1 MPVLHMALHGQR
13 GGWATTRMRLSP
25 SRAIIALAAALLC
38 TQATASDNGIIAAS
52 SAVHPAAGEHALDVF
67 VTGVTLHEAT
77 PVDKP
82 GRPLDVDGLAY
93 VRCHPMTAAASDQQ
107 FGSNAAEVSHLHL
120 YEAVAVISMRA
131 CVRILT
137 RFIAQGPACSAARLC
152 S

>member
-1 MPVLHMALHGQR
+1 MALHGQR
-13 GGWATTRMRLSP
+13 GAGSATTRVLLSP
-25 SRAIIALAAALLC
+25 SRAILALAAALLC
-38 TQATASDNGIIAAS
+38 MKTAASDDGVIAAA

-120 YEAVAVISMRA
+120 CAHRRHFDA
-131 CVRILT
+131 CCTRILSQ
-137 RFIAQGPACSAARLC
+137 FIAQGPACSAACLRG
-152 S
+152 